1 MQPDSSLPRV
11 YVGLKQS
18 TEAVSEGLAKKA
30 FIAADADSH
39 VIMPFVAL
47 CKKSGIPVEEV
58 ETKAKLGKDEKYEK
72 FQKSAVSSSCL
83 DHRAWCDTFCSS
95 FRAADIRHRTC

>member
-30 FIAADADSH
+30 FIARDADSH

-58 ETKAKLGKDEKYEK
+58 ETKAKLGKA
-72 FQKSAVSSSCL
+72 FGISVPAAVAVEL
-83 DHRAWCDTFCSS
+83 KQLYIF
-95 FRAADIRHRTC
+95 

>member
-30 FIAADADSH
+30 FIARDADSH
-39 VIMPFVAL
+39 IVTPFVEL
-47 CKKSGIPVEEV
+47 CKIHGVPVEEA
-58 ETKAKLGKDEKYEK
+58 ETKAKLGKA
-72 FQKSAVSSSCL
+72 FGINVPAAVAVEL
-83 DHRAWCDTFCSS
+83 KQLYIF
-95 FRAADIRHRTC
+95 